1 MEILKKQESW
11 VEGYKRFQSFC
22 GHLPYLCV
30 SYELIGITLDSRM
43 IFYDADARG
52 YQGQEATEVGL
63 FNGVMYTVRFKM
75 GEIVF
80 D

>member
-1 MEILKKQESW
+1 MATD
-11 VEGYKRFQSFC
+11 
-22 GHLPYLCV
+22 
-30 SYELIGITLDSRM
+30 LIFVIHMNLLGFTLDSRM

-63 FNGVMYTVRFKM
+63 FNGVMYTVMFKM
-75 GEIVF
+75 GVMVF

>member
-1 MEILKKQESW
+1 MATD
-11 VEGYKRFQSFC
+11 
-22 GHLPYLCV
+22 
-30 SYELIGITLDSRM
+30 LIFVIHMNLLGFTLDSRM

-52 YQGQEATEVGL
+52 YLGQEATEVGL

>member
-1 MEILKKQESW
+1 MKVTKVFHEETCYFRAF
-11 VEGYKRFQSFC
+11 VATD
-22 GHLPYLCV
+22 
-30 SYELIGITLDSRM
+30 LIFVIHMNLLGFTLDSRM

-52 YQGQEATEVGL
+52 YLGQEATEVGL
-63 FNGVMYTVRFKM
+63 FNGVMYNVRFKM

>member
-1 MEILKKQESW
+1 
-11 VEGYKRFQSFC
+11 VAND
-22 GHLPYLCV
+22 
-30 SYELIGITLDSRM
+30 LIFVIHMNLLGFTLDSRM

>member
-1 MEILKKQESW
+1 MKATKDFRAF
-11 VEGYKRFQSFC
+11 VATD
-22 GHLPYLCV
+22 
-30 SYELIGITLDSRM
+30 LIFVIHMNLLGFTLDSRM

>member
-1 MEILKKQESW
+1 MAND
-11 VEGYKRFQSFC
+11 
-22 GHLPYLCV
+22 
-30 SYELIGITLDSRM
+30 LIFVIHMNLLGFTLDSRM

-52 YQGQEATEVGL
+52 YLEHKGTEVGL

>member
-1 MEILKKQESW
+1 MAND
-11 VEGYKRFQSFC
+11 
-22 GHLPYLCV
+22 
-30 SYELIGITLDSRM
+30 LIFVIHMNLLGFTLDSRM

-52 YQGQEATEVGL
+52 HQGQEATEVGL